1 MRISL
6 YQILARGFRLRC
18 PNCGSKSL
26 FKTWIKPNATCS
38 NCDLKLLRGGGSTLG
53 GMVINYGITV
63 FGLLPFMPLLYSA
76 DLISLQT
83 AIIAAV
89 AIALIAPTLLY
100 RLSWSL
106 WLMCYYA
113 FLPHELPANR
123 TEAIPVS
130 DDE

>member
-1 MRISL
+1 MVV
-6 YQILARGFRLRC
+6 
-18 PNCGSKSL
+18 NC
-26 FKTWIKPNATCS
+26 
-38 NCDLKLLRGGGSTLG
+38 
-53 GMVINYGITV
+53 GITV

-89 AIALIAPTLLY
+89 AIALITPTLLY
-100 RLSWSL
+100 RLPWSL